1 MYVNVQEI
9 NIFFN
14 LQYIYHLI
22 RSKIYDFQFT
32 VYQMEFNK
40 TRWSCQSNSDQNCVH
55 TILSQGVVGVVG
67 SGSSGVGGS
76 VWYEIDSLC
85 MT

>member
-22 RSKIYDFQFT
+22 RSKIYDFKFT

-40 TRWSCQSNSDQNCVH
+40 TKWSCQSNSDQNCVH
-55 TILSQGVVGVVG
+55 TKLSQGVVGVVG
-67 SGSSGVGGS
+67 SGSAVGGLFDMKLTLS
-76 VWYEIDSLC
+76 V
-85 MT
+85 